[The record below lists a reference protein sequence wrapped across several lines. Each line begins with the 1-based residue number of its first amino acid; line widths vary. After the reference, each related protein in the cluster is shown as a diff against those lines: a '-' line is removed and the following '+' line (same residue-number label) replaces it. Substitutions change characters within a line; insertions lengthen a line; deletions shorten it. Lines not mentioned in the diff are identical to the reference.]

1 MRVIVLVKATEDSE
15 AGAMPS
21 AELLEAMGRFNEELA
36 DARSRLEVDMEA
48 VGVGVGVVVQ
58 LHGSGPWYQTQ
69 GQPRVRPR
77 TVFAG
82 ASGRSSE
89 RQHVPRE
96 GVELPARLRPHSG
109 REACSRIRRS

>member
-1 MRVIVLVKATEDSE
+1 MRLIVLVKATEDSE

-48 VGVGVGVVVQ
+48 VGVGVVVQ

-69 GQPRVRPR
+69 GQPGVRPR
-77 TVFAG
+77 TVPG
-82 ASGRSSE
+82 
-89 RQHVPRE
+89 PR
-96 GVELPARLRPHSG
+96 
-109 REACSRIRRS
+109 

>member
-36 DARSRLEVDMEA
+36 DARSRLEVHMEA
-48 VGVGVGVVVQ
+48 VGVGVVVQ
-58 LHGSGPWYQTQ
+58 LHGGRRWYPTQ

-77 TVFAG
+77 TVPG
-82 ASGRSSE
+82 
-89 RQHVPRE
+89 PR
-96 GVELPARLRPHSG
+96 
-109 REACSRIRRS
+109 